1 MEDLLM
7 DIQENESVRFTKS
20 LPKAIITAWLIAGTL
35 DITSAIIIFIINNK
49 TSVIGLFQYIA
60 SGVFGNSAFS
70 GGIPMAIAGLLFHY
84 TFALIWTLVF
94 FFIYPK
100 IQFISKHK
108 YTSGVLYGIFV
119 WLFMNLIV
127 VKLSRVPVINFSI
140 GHRIVGIII
149 LILFISSPILYISG
163 RYYSDK

>member
-1 MEDLLM
+1 M
-7 DIQENESVRFTKS
+7 DRQKSESVRFLNS
-20 LPKAIITAWLIAGTL
+20 LPKAIIVAWLIAGTL
-35 DITSAIIIFIINNK
+35 DITSAIVIFIINNN

-70 GGIPMAIAGLLFHY
+70 GGMPMAIAGLLFHY
-84 TFALIWTLVF
+84 SFALIWTLVF

-108 YTSGVLYGIFV
+108 YSSGVLYGIFV

-140 GHRIVGIII
+140 GHRIVGVIF
-149 LILFISSPILYISG
+149 LILFISFPISFICG
-163 RYYSDK
+163 KYYSDK